1 MKSTLVLLIF
11 LAVTTG
17 ISAQKI
23 SAVDSV
29 IENGKPLVLNYSG
42 GTGAATDWIGI
53 YQRDTVPDG
62 SPASCFWDY
71 VPSASGTYTF
81 NAPYK
86 NLSKVLAAGK
96 YTAHLFCCDGYKII
110 ASCNIEIKAASVIP
124 PKIET
129 LKYALQDSNFTF
141 KYSGGT
147 GSPTDWI
154 GIYKKGDTPGVQ
166 NSLTYEYIPT
176 KAGELTFKK
185 LALKAGNYTAFLLC
199 CDGYNILSK
208 VDFTIFENL
217 KPSLSPVGDLVA
229 GKPLKFKFTGG
240 TGDFTDWIGFYPK
253 DTVPDG
259 TPPSVFYE
267 YVNGVN
273 GELEFPATAL
283 KAGVAYDAHLFC
295 CDGYKI
301 ITSYKNFTL
310 KTSTAS
316 NELTVPQL
324 KVFSINPNPSFAVV
338 NIRFTKEVT
347 GQFNFY
353 NMLGQSVKRLKI
365 NKDREVKVTDL
376 VKGAYFGVFQSIEGS
391 QSQKIIVQ

>member
-1 MKSTLVLLIF
+1 MKSTLLF
-11 LAVTTG
+11 LFMLATLAGVT
-17 ISAQKI
+17 AQKI
-23 SAVDSV
+23 TAVDSV
-29 IENGKPLVLNYSG
+29 IVNGKPIVFNYSG

-71 VPSASGTYTF
+71 IPSASGTYTF

-86 NLSKVLAAGK
+86 NASKNLVAGK
-96 YTAHLFCCDGYKII
+96 YTAHLFCCDGYKIL
-110 ASCNIEIKAASVIP
+110 ASCNIEITGAIP
-124 PKIET
+124 AKIET
-129 LKYALQDSNFTF
+129 LAFAIQDSNFTF

-147 GSPTDWI
+147 GSPTDWV
-154 GIYKKGDTPGVQ
+154 GLYKKGDTPGVQ
-166 NSLTYEYIPT
+166 NSLVYEYIPA
-176 KAGELTFKK
+176 KEGEITFKK
-185 LALKAGNYTAFLLC
+185 TGLKAGNYTAFLLC
-199 CDGYNILSK
+199 CDGYDVLSK

-217 KPSLSPVGDLVA
+217 KPSLAPVGDLIA

-240 TGDFTDWIGFYPK
+240 TGSLLDWVGFYPK
-253 DTVPDG
+253 DTIPDG
-259 TPPSVFYE
+259 TPPSVYYL

-283 KAGVAYDAHLFC
+283 KAGVSYDAHLFC
-295 CDGYKI
+295 CDDYKI
-301 ITSYKNFTL
+301 LASYKNFTL
-310 KTSTAS
+310 KTSTGA

-324 KVFSINPNPSFAVV
+324 KVFTISPNPSFAVV
-338 NIRFTKEVT
+338 NIRFSKEVT

-376 VKGAYFGVFQSIEGS
+376 VKGSYIGIFQSTEGS
-391 QSQKIIVQ
+391 QSQKIIIQ